1 MINRVI
7 LLGRLTRDP
16 ELKYTTGGIANLRF
30 SLAVNRN
37 FKDDKGNQQ
46 ADFINCMAWRG
57 QAENMAKFLKKG
69 ALIGLEG
76 RIETGSYDDNGTT
89 RYTTNVVASSITFL
103 EAKKSQNQQQ
113 VPSSTQQPQE
123 AGYNPFP
130 PAGQSF
136 TPDFESQNF
145 NPYDP
150 NFSNP
155 NAVANYNNPFD
166 TATVRAG
173 QMNNEPSINIT
184 DDDLP
189 F

>member
-1 MINRVI
+1 MINKVI
-7 LLGRLTRDP
+7 LVGRLTRDP
-16 ELKYTTGGIANLRF
+16 ELRYTTNGVANLRF

-69 ALIGLEG
+69 ALIGVEG

-103 EAKKSQNQQQ
+103 ESKKDNNNQQ
-113 VPSSTQQPQE
+113 PQQHQE
-123 AGYNPFP
+123 AGYHPFASP
-130 PAGQSF
+130 GPNN
-136 TPDFESQNF
+136 TPDFESPNF

-155 NAVANYNNPFD
+155 NAAANYNNPFD
-166 TATVRAG
+166 TATTRAG
-173 QMNNEPSINIT
+173 QVRNDVQINIT

>member
-7 LLGRLTRDP
+7 LVGRLTRDP

-130 PAGQSF
+130 PAGQSSQIRMLLQIIIIRSIQQL
-136 TPDFESQNF
+136 FEQ
-145 NPYDP
+145 
-150 NFSNP
+150 
-155 NAVANYNNPFD
+155 AK
-166 TATVRAG
+166 
-173 QMNNEPSINIT
+173 
-184 DDDLP
+184 
-189 F
+189 